1 MNPYRQD
8 ALKIEYDILKQT
20 HGKSVRF
27 VTTGVAGE
35 NMCRSA
41 NLMTDNEGSAT
52 GGFGAVM
59 GSKNLK
65 AAAVLGTGNPLVADP
80 GELRELN
87 QLVIHL
93 NKRDPLFIP
102 FGLYES

>member
-1 MNPYRQD
+1 MNLYRQD

-41 NLMTDNEGSAT
+41 NLMTENEGSAT
-52 GGFGAVM
+52 DGFGVVM

-65 AAAVLGTGNPLVADP
+65 AVAVLGTGNPLVADP

>member
-1 MNPYRQD
+1 M
-8 ALKIEYDILKQT
+8 KIEYDILKQT

-41 NLMTDNEGSAT
+41 NLMTENEGSAT
-52 GGFGAVM
+52 GGFGVVM

-65 AAAVLGTGNPLVADP
+65 AVAVLGTGNPLVADP